1 MKTKTILLLGL
12 MSIIFSPIA
21 FAFDNSMV
29 RGYKKPEVCLKSN
42 IRCILKKQG
51 NSPYWCL
58 KSNIQRNLDARRTT
72 TPIKK
77 TRLENLGHCAKII
90 PIRE

>member
-1 MKTKTILLLGL
+1 MLLFGNGELV
-12 MSIIFSPIA
+12 A
-21 FAFDNSMV
+21 DNSKID
-29 RGYKKPEVCLKSN
+29 GYPKPEVCLKSN

-51 NSPYWCL
+51 DTKYWCL
-58 KSNIQRNLDARRTT
+58 KSNQQRNLDARRTT

-90 PIRE
+90 PLR